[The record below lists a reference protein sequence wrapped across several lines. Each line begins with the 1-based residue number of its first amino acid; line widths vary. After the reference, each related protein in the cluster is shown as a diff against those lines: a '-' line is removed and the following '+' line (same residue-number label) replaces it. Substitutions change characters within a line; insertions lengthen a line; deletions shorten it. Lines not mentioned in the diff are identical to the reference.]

1 VNRAGFVNLP
11 CFAAGVGT
19 LEGLALRLQGAPKG
33 EGWKVGW
40 VTIMI
45 CHAERSEASLLRN
58 KRLFATHRVTR
69 IKWYHRNMDKENRE
83 KLRERFLRDPL
94 PRRLG
99 GLAATLGRISSS
111 ARNST
116 DPDHVSNL
124 LDEAKHLIEWTA
136 ADTEPETAAELVQMQ
151 TMITLWQRA
160 WTDASQNPQQRL
172 LLSVQVKDWLD
183 EAVDF
188 SGLV

>member
-1 VNRAGFVNLP
+1 M
-11 CFAAGVGT
+11 T
-19 LEGLALRLQGAPKG
+19 
-33 EGWKVGW
+33 
-40 VTIMI
+40 
-45 CHAERSEASLLRN
+45 N
-58 KRLFATHRVTR
+58 K
-69 IKWYHRNMDKENRE
+69 E

-116 DPDHVSNL
+116 DPTVVSNL
-124 LDEAKHLIEWTA
+124 LDEAKHLIEWTV
-136 ADTEPETAAELVQMQ
+136 ADTEPETAAELVRMQ

-160 WTDASQNPQQRL
+160 WSEASQNSKQRL
-172 LLSVQVKDWLD
+172 LLSVQAKDWSD
-183 EAVDF
+183 KAVDF

>member
-1 VNRAGFVNLP
+1 M
-11 CFAAGVGT
+11 
-19 LEGLALRLQGAPKG
+19 KD
-33 EGWKVGW
+33 
-40 VTIMI
+40 M
-45 CHAERSEASLLRN
+45 
-58 KRLFATHRVTR
+58 
-69 IKWYHRNMDKENRE
+69 E

-111 ARNST
+111 ARKST
-116 DPDHVSNL
+116 DPSIVSDL

-136 ADTEPETAAELVQMQ
+136 ADTEPETAAELVHMQ

-160 WTDASQNPQQRL
+160 WSEASQSPKQRL
-172 LLSVQVKDWLD
+172 LLSVQAKVWSDK
-183 EAVDF
+183 AVDF

>member
-1 VNRAGFVNLP
+1 MKDL
-11 CFAAGVGT
+11 
-19 LEGLALRLQGAPKG
+19 
-33 EGWKVGW
+33 
-40 VTIMI
+40 
-45 CHAERSEASLLRN
+45 
-58 KRLFATHRVTR
+58 
-69 IKWYHRNMDKENRE
+69 E

-116 DPDHVSNL
+116 DPNIVSNL

-136 ADTEPETAAELVQMQ
+136 AETEPETAAELVRMQ
-151 TMITLWQRA
+151 TIITLWQGA
-160 WTDASQNPQQRL
+160 WSEAGQSPKQRT
-172 LLSVQVKDWLD
+172 LLSVQAKDWSD
-183 EAVDF
+183 KAVDF

>member
-1 VNRAGFVNLP
+1 M
-11 CFAAGVGT
+11 
-19 LEGLALRLQGAPKG
+19 K
-33 EGWKVGW
+33 
-40 VTIMI
+40 
-45 CHAERSEASLLRN
+45 N
-58 KRLFATHRVTR
+58 K
-69 IKWYHRNMDKENRE
+69 E

-116 DPDHVSNL
+116 DPNTVADL

-136 ADTEPETAAELVQMQ
+136 VDTEPETAAELVHMQ

-160 WTDASQNPQQRL
+160 WDESSRNPKQRI
-172 LLSVQVKDWLD
+172 LLSVQAKAWADK
-183 EAVDF
+183 AVDF